1 MPTIEETQSA
11 TRQRPGSAS
20 ERPPGADVDPLDGA
34 APRSTEQEARNQQP
48 AIGDK
53 PMFTFEEIE
62 PQNAVIKVIG
72 VGGGG
77 GNAVQHMVDKGLPGV
92 EFVAMN
98 TDLQALRALNVPTK
112 LTIGS
117 SVTKGLGAG
126 ANPEIGRQAAL
137 EETARIGELLDGSNM
152 VFIAAGM
159 GGGTGTGAAPVVAKL
174 ARERNMLTVAVVT
187 RPFAHERRDAHADAG
202 LDQLAEY
209 VDSLITISNDKLK
222 DADPTFTLL
231 NAFAAANDV
240 LFGAVEGI
248 ADLIVSHGVMNV
260 DFADVQTV
268 MSIKGTAMM
277 GTGRASGEN
286 RARLAA
292 EAAIDCP
299 LLDDI
304 DMRDA
309 RGVLLNVTAG
319 SSFVLDEFYEIS
331 NMIDEI
337 ASDKATFIPGLVI
350 DEAMEEEVKVT
361 IVATGLADQVR
372 GTARG
377 PRSLRIDA
385 DGDYSGF
392 DQPPSRR
399 SFRDER
405 HREPAQNAVAD
416 TNQEFLDL
424 PTFLRRQAD

>member
-1 MPTIEETQSA
+1 MFTLEET
-11 TRQRPGSAS
+11 
-20 ERPPGADVDPLDGA
+20 DP
-34 APRSTEQEARNQQP
+34 R
-48 AIGDK
+48 
-53 PMFTFEEIE
+53 
-62 PQNAVIKVIG
+62 NAVIKVVG

-77 GNAVQHMVDKGLPGV
+77 GNAVQHMVNNSLPGV
-92 EFVAMN
+92 EFIAMN
-98 TDLQALRALNVPTK
+98 TDMQALRALNVPIK
-112 LTIGS
+112 LAIGT

-126 ANPEIGRQAAL
+126 ANPETGRQAAL
-137 EETARIGELLDGSNM
+137 EEAARISEVLEGSNM

-174 ARERNMLTVAVVT
+174 AREKNILTVAVVT
-187 RPFAHERRDAHADAG
+187 RPFAHERRDAQADAG

-222 DADPTFTLL
+222 DADPNFTLM

-240 LFGAVEGI
+240 LLGAVEGI
-248 ADLIVSHGVMNV
+248 SDLIVSHGIMNV

-268 MSIKGTAMM
+268 MGIKGTAMM
-277 GTGRASGEN
+277 GTGRASGES
-286 RARLAA
+286 RARRAA

-319 SSFVLDEFYEIS
+319 PSFVLDEYYEI
-331 NMIDEI
+331 NGMINEI
-337 ASDKATFIPGLVI
+337 ASEKATFIGGLVI
-350 DEAMEEEVKVT
+350 DESMEEEVKVT

-372 GTARG
+372 GTAAR
-377 PRSLRIDA
+377 PRAVAVELGS
-385 DGDYSGF
+385 DYSEY

-399 SFRDER
+399 GIHDHR
-405 HREPAQNAVAD
+405 HREPARNSVGNTD
-416 TNQEFLDL
+416 PEFLDL

>member
-1 MPTIEETQSA
+1 MPNIKETESQSPKA
-11 TRQRPGSAS
+11 TH
-20 ERPPGADVDPLDGA
+20 
-34 APRSTEQEARNQQP
+34 QQP
-48 AIGDK
+48 STGDK
-53 PMFTFEEIE
+53 PMFTFEETE
-62 PQNAVIKVIG
+62 PQNAIIKVIG

-77 GNAVQHMVDKGLPGV
+77 GNAVEHMVNKSLPGV

-98 TDLQALRALNVPTK
+98 TDLQALRALNVPIK
-112 LTIGS
+112 LAIGN

-126 ANPEIGRQAAL
+126 ANPETGRQAAL
-137 EETARIGELLDGSNM
+137 EETARISEVLEGSNM

-174 ARERNMLTVAVVT
+174 AREKNILTVAVVT
-187 RPFAHERRDAHADAG
+187 RPFSYERRDAQADAG
-202 LDQLAEY
+202 LDQLGEY

-222 DADPTFTLL
+222 DADPSFTLL

-240 LFGAVEGI
+240 LLGAVEGI
-248 ADLIVSHGVMNV
+248 SDLIVSQGLMNV

-268 MSIKGTAMM
+268 MGIKGTAMM

-286 RARLAA
+286 RARRAA

-319 SSFVLDEFYEIS
+319 ESFDLDEFHEIS
-331 NMIDEI
+331 GMIDEI

-350 DEAMEEEVKVT
+350 DEAMEDEVKVT

-372 GTARG
+372 GMAAG
-377 PRSLRIDA
+377 PRAVAANAGS
-385 DGDYSGF
+385 DYSEY

-399 SFRDER
+399 GIHDER
-405 HREPAQNAVAD
+405 IREPAGITAD
-416 TNQEFLDL
+416 NTDQEFLDL

>member
-1 MPTIEETQSA
+1 
-11 TRQRPGSAS
+11 
-20 ERPPGADVDPLDGA
+20 
-34 APRSTEQEARNQQP
+34 
-48 AIGDK
+48 
-53 PMFTFEEIE
+53 MFTLEESE
-62 PQNAVIKVIG
+62 PQDAVIKVIG

-77 GNAVQHMVDKGLPGV
+77 GNAVQHMVSKSLPGV

-98 TDLQALRALNVPTK
+98 TDLQALRALDVPIK
-112 LTIGS
+112 LSIGT

-126 ANPEIGRQAAL
+126 ANPETGRQAAL
-137 EETARIGELLDGSNM
+137 EETARISEVLDGSNM

-174 ARERNMLTVAVVT
+174 AREKNILTVAVVT
-187 RPFAHERRDAHADAG
+187 RPFSYERRDAQADAG

-222 DADPTFTLL
+222 DADPSFTLL

-240 LFGAVEGI
+240 LLGAVEGI
-248 ADLIVSHGVMNV
+248 SDLIVSQGLMNV

-268 MSIKGTAMM
+268 MGIKGTAMM

-286 RARLAA
+286 RARRAA

-319 SSFVLDEFYEIS
+319 ESFDLDEFHEIS
-331 NMIDEI
+331 GMIDEI
-337 ASDKATFIPGLVI
+337 ASDQATFIPGLVI
-350 DEAMEEEVKVT
+350 DEAMEDEVKVT

-372 GTARG
+372 GTATG
-377 PRSLRIDA
+377 PRAVPIGGG
-385 DGDYSGF
+385 GDYSEY

-399 SFRDER
+399 SGRDER
-405 HREPAQNAVAD
+405 PREPALNTAPD
-416 TNQEFLDL
+416 TDQEFLDL

>member
-1 MPTIEETQSA
+1 MFTLEET
-11 TRQRPGSAS
+11 
-20 ERPPGADVDPLDGA
+20 
-34 APRSTEQEARNQQP
+34 
-48 AIGDK
+48 
-53 PMFTFEEIE
+53 E

-77 GNAVQHMVDKGLPGV
+77 GNAVQHMVNKSLPGV
-92 EFVAMN
+92 EFIAMN
-98 TDLQALRALNVPTK
+98 TDLQALRALTVPVK
-112 LTIGS
+112 LAIGT

-126 ANPEIGRQAAL
+126 AKPETGRQAAL
-137 EETARIGELLDGSNM
+137 EEAGRIGEVLDGSNM

-159 GGGTGTGAAPVVAKL
+159 GGGTGTGAAPVVAQM
-174 ARERNMLTVAVVT
+174 AREKNILTVAVVT
-187 RPFAHERRDAHADAG
+187 RPFVHERRDANADAG

-222 DADPTFTLL
+222 DADPGFTLV

-240 LFGAVEGI
+240 LLGAVEGI
-248 ADLIVSHGVMNV
+248 SDLIVSQGVMNV

-268 MSIKGTAMM
+268 MGIKGTAMM
-277 GTGRASGEN
+277 GTGRASGDN
-286 RARLAA
+286 RARRAA

-319 SSFVLDEFYEIS
+319 PSFVLDEFYEIS

-337 ASDKATFIPGLVI
+337 ASDSATFIPGLVI
-350 DEAMEEEVKVT
+350 DEAMEDQVKVT

-372 GTARG
+372 RAAAG
-377 PRSLRIDA
+377 PRAVQRSA
-385 DGDYSGF
+385 GGDYSDY
-392 DQPPSRR
+392 DQPPLRR
-399 SFRDER
+399 GAREER
-405 HREPAQNAVAD
+405 LKEIALGAASD
-416 TNQEFLDL
+416 TDQQFLDL

>member
-1 MPTIEETQSA
+1 
-11 TRQRPGSAS
+11 
-20 ERPPGADVDPLDGA
+20 
-34 APRSTEQEARNQQP
+34 
-48 AIGDK
+48 
-53 PMFTFEEIE
+53 MFTIEEIE

-77 GNAVQHMVDKGLPGV
+77 GNAVQHMVNNSLPGV

-98 TDLQALRALNVPTK
+98 TDQQALRALTVPTK
-112 LTIGS
+112 LAIGT

-126 ANPEIGRQAAL
+126 ANPETGRQAAL
-137 EETARIGELLDGSNM
+137 EETARISEVLEGSNM

-174 ARERNMLTVAVVT
+174 AREKNILTVAVVT
-187 RPFAHERRDAHADAG
+187 RPFAHERRDALADAG

-209 VDSLITISNDKLK
+209 VDSLITISNEKLK
-222 DADPTFTLL
+222 EADPTFTLI

-240 LFGAVEGI
+240 LLGAVEGI
-248 ADLIVSHGVMNV
+248 SDLILSHGVINV

-268 MSIKGTAMM
+268 MGINGTAMM
-277 GTGRASGEN
+277 GTGRASGES
-286 RARLAA
+286 RARRAA

-304 DMRDA
+304 DLRDA

-319 SSFVLDEFYEIS
+319 SSFVLDEYYEI
-331 NMIDEI
+331 NGMVNEI
-337 ASDKATFIPGLVI
+337 ASEKATFIGGLVL
-350 DEAMEEEVKVT
+350 DEAMEDEVKIT

-372 GTARG
+372 GTAAG
-377 PRSLRIDA
+377 LRTVANNAGSDFSEY
-385 DGDYSGF
+385 DR
-392 DQPPSRR
+392 PPSRR
-399 SFRDER
+399 GIRNER
-405 HREPAQNAVAD
+405 RRESAGNAVAESD
-416 TNQEFLDL
+416 PEFLDL

>member
-1 MPTIEETQSA
+1 MPNIKETESQTPKA
-11 TRQRPGSAS
+11 TH
-20 ERPPGADVDPLDGA
+20 
-34 APRSTEQEARNQQP
+34 QQP
-48 AIGDK
+48 STGDK
-53 PMFTFEEIE
+53 PMFTLEETE
-62 PQNAVIKVIG
+62 LKDAVIKVIG

-77 GNAVQHMVDKGLPGV
+77 GNAVQHMVNHNLPGV

-98 TDLQALRALNVPTK
+98 TDQQALRTLNVPIK
-112 LTIGS
+112 LAIGT

-126 ANPEIGRQAAL
+126 ANPETGRQAAL
-137 EETARIGELLDGSNM
+137 EETARISEVLEGSNM

-174 ARERNMLTVAVVT
+174 AREKNILTVAVVT
-187 RPFAHERRDAHADAG
+187 RPFSYERRDAQADAG
-202 LDQLAEY
+202 LDQLGEY

-222 DADPTFTLL
+222 EADPSFTLL

-240 LFGAVEGI
+240 LLGAVEGI
-248 ADLIVSHGVMNV
+248 SDVIVTQGLINA

-268 MSIKGTAMM
+268 MSIQGTAMM

-286 RARLAA
+286 RALGAA

-309 RGVLLNVTAG
+309 RGVLVNVTG
-319 SSFVLDEFYEIS
+319 DPSFVMDEYESIMRMIS
-331 NMIDEI
+331 GI
-337 ASDKATFIPGLVI
+337 ASDTATIIGGLVI
-350 DEAMEEEVKVT
+350 DEAMEDEVKVT

-372 GTARG
+372 GTEAG
-377 PRSLRIDA
+377 PRAVAVNAGS
-385 DGDYSGF
+385 DYSEY

-399 SFRDER
+399 GIHDER
-405 HREPAQNAVAD
+405 IREPAGITVDD
-416 TNQEFLDL
+416 TDQEFLDL

>member
-1 MPTIEETQSA
+1 MFTLEET
-11 TRQRPGSAS
+11 
-20 ERPPGADVDPLDGA
+20 
-34 APRSTEQEARNQQP
+34 
-48 AIGDK
+48 
-53 PMFTFEEIE
+53 E
-62 PQNAVIKVIG
+62 PQDAVIKVIG

-77 GNAVQHMVDKGLPGV
+77 GNAVQHMVSKSLPGV

-98 TDLQALRALNVPTK
+98 TDLQALRALDVPIK
-112 LTIGS
+112 LSIGT

-126 ANPEIGRQAAL
+126 ANPETGRQAAL
-137 EETARIGELLDGSNM
+137 EETARISEVLDGSNM

-174 ARERNMLTVAVVT
+174 AREKNILTVAVVT
-187 RPFAHERRDAHADAG
+187 RPFSYERRDAQADAG

-222 DADPTFTLL
+222 DADPSFTLL

-240 LFGAVEGI
+240 LLGAVEGI
-248 ADLIVSHGVMNV
+248 SDLIVSQGLMNV

-268 MSIKGTAMM
+268 MGIKGTAMM

-286 RARLAA
+286 RARRAA

-319 SSFVLDEFYEIS
+319 ESFDLDEFHEIS
-331 NMIDEI
+331 GMIDEI
-337 ASDKATFIPGLVI
+337 ASDQATFIPGLVI
-350 DEAMEEEVKVT
+350 DEAMEDEVKVT

-372 GTARG
+372 GTAAG
-377 PRSLRIDA
+377 PRAVPIGGG
-385 DGDYSGF
+385 GDYSEY

-399 SFRDER
+399 SGRDER
-405 HREPAQNAVAD
+405 HREPALNTAPD
-416 TNQEFLDL
+416 TDQEFLDL

>member
-1 MPTIEETQSA
+1 MFTYEET
-11 TRQRPGSAS
+11 
-20 ERPPGADVDPLDGA
+20 
-34 APRSTEQEARNQQP
+34 
-48 AIGDK
+48 
-53 PMFTFEEIE
+53 E

-77 GNAVQHMVDKGLPGV
+77 GNAVEHMVNRSLPGV
-92 EFVAMN
+92 EFIAMN
-98 TDLQALRALNVPTK
+98 TDLQALRALNVPIK
-112 LTIGS
+112 VAIGT

-126 ANPEIGRQAAL
+126 ANPETGRQAAL
-137 EETARIGELLDGSNM
+137 EEAARISEMLEDSNM

-159 GGGTGTGAAPVVAKL
+159 GGGTGTGAAPVVAKM
-174 ARERNMLTVAVVT
+174 AREKNILTVAVVT
-187 RPFAHERRDAHADAG
+187 RPFAHERRDAQADAG

-222 DADPTFTLL
+222 DADPSFTLM

-240 LFGAVEGI
+240 LLGAVEGI
-248 ADLIVSHGVMNV
+248 SDLIVSHGVINV

-268 MSIKGTAMM
+268 MGIKGTAMM
-277 GTGRASGEN
+277 GTGRAAGEG
-286 RARLAA
+286 RARRAV
-292 EAAIDCP
+292 EEAIDCP

-319 SSFVLDEFYEIS
+319 PSFEPDEF
-331 NMIDEI
+331 DEI
-337 ASDKATFIPGLVI
+337 NGTVNEFASDKATFIGGLVI
-350 DEAMEEEVKVT
+350 DESMEDEVKVT

-372 GTARG
+372 GSAAGAR
-377 PRSLRIDA
+377 PAVAVRV
-385 DGDYSGF
+385 DGDYSEY

-399 SFRDER
+399 GIRDER
-405 HREPAQNAVAD
+405 RREPARNAEAD
-416 TNQEFLDL
+416 TDTEFLDL

>member
-1 MPTIEETQSA
+1 MFTLEET
-11 TRQRPGSAS
+11 
-20 ERPPGADVDPLDGA
+20 
-34 APRSTEQEARNQQP
+34 
-48 AIGDK
+48 
-53 PMFTFEEIE
+53 E

-77 GNAVQHMVDKGLPGV
+77 GNAVEHMVNKSLPGV

-98 TDLQALRALNVPTK
+98 TDLQALKALNVPIK
-112 LTIGS
+112 LAIGT

-126 ANPEIGRQAAL
+126 ANPETGRQAAL
-137 EETARIGELLDGSNM
+137 EETARISEVLEGTNM

-174 ARERNMLTVAVVT
+174 AREKNILTVAVVT
-187 RPFAHERRDAHADAG
+187 RPFAHERRDVQADAG

-209 VDSLITISNDKLK
+209 VDSLITVSNDKLK
-222 DADPTFTLL
+222 DTDPNFTLI

-240 LFGAVEGI
+240 LLGAVEGI
-248 ADLIVSHGVMNV
+248 SDLIVSHGVINV
-260 DFADVQTV
+260 DFADVQSI
-268 MSIKGTAMM
+268 MSVRGTAMM
-277 GTGRASGEN
+277 GTGRASGES
-286 RARLAA
+286 RARRAA

-309 RGVLLNVTAG
+309 RGVLLNVTVG
-319 SSFVLDEFYEIS
+319 PSFDVSEHEEI
-331 NMIDEI
+331 NAMIQEI
-337 ASDKATFIPGLVI
+337 ASDKATIISGLVI
-350 DEAMEEEVKVT
+350 DEAMEDEVKVT

-372 GTARG
+372 GTAAG
-377 PRSLRIDA
+377 PRALAANVGS
-385 DGDYSGF
+385 DYSEY

-399 SFRDER
+399 GIHDER
-405 HREPAQNAVAD
+405 IREPAGITAAD
-416 TNQEFLDL
+416 TDQEFLDL

>member
-1 MPTIEETQSA
+1 MPSIKDTESQSPK
-11 TRQRPGSAS
+11 TSH
-20 ERPPGADVDPLDGA
+20 
-34 APRSTEQEARNQQP
+34 QQP
-48 AIGDK
+48 STGDK
-53 PMFTFEEIE
+53 PMFTLEETE

-77 GNAVQHMVDKGLPGV
+77 GNAVEHMVNKSLPGV

-98 TDLQALRALNVPTK
+98 TDLQALKALNVPIK
-112 LTIGS
+112 LAIGT

-126 ANPEIGRQAAL
+126 ANPETGRQAAL
-137 EETARIGELLDGSNM
+137 EETARISEVLEGTNM

-174 ARERNMLTVAVVT
+174 AREKNILTVAVVT
-187 RPFAHERRDAHADAG
+187 RPFAHERRDVQADAG

-209 VDSLITISNDKLK
+209 VDSLITVSNDKLK
-222 DADPTFTLL
+222 DTDPNFTLI

-240 LFGAVEGI
+240 LLGAVEGI
-248 ADLIVSHGVMNV
+248 SDLIVSHGVINV
-260 DFADVQTV
+260 DFADVQSI
-268 MSIKGTAMM
+268 MSVRGTAMM
-277 GTGRASGEN
+277 GTGRASGES
-286 RARLAA
+286 RARRAA

-309 RGVLLNVTAG
+309 RGVLLNVTVG
-319 SSFVLDEFYEIS
+319 PSFDVSEHEEI
-331 NMIDEI
+331 NAMIQEI
-337 ASDKATFIPGLVI
+337 ASDKATIISGLVI
-350 DEAMEEEVKVT
+350 DEAMEDEVKVT

-372 GTARG
+372 GTAAG
-377 PRSLRIDA
+377 PRALAANVGS
-385 DGDYSGF
+385 DYSEY

-399 SFRDER
+399 GIHDER
-405 HREPAQNAVAD
+405 IREPAGITVDD
-416 TNQEFLDL
+416 TDQEFLDL

>member
-1 MPTIEETQSA
+1 MFKFEET
-11 TRQRPGSAS
+11 
-20 ERPPGADVDPLDGA
+20 
-34 APRSTEQEARNQQP
+34 
-48 AIGDK
+48 
-53 PMFTFEEIE
+53 E

-77 GNAVQHMVDKGLPGV
+77 GNAVEHMVNKSLPGV
-92 EFVAMN
+92 EFIAMN
-98 TDLQALRALNVPTK
+98 TDLQALGALNVPIK
-112 LTIGS
+112 VAIGT

-126 ANPEIGRQAAL
+126 ANPETGRQAAM
-137 EETARIGELLDGSNM
+137 EEAARIGEMLEGANM

-159 GGGTGTGAAPVVAKL
+159 GGGTGTGAAPVVAKM
-174 ARERNMLTVAVVT
+174 AREKNMLTVAVVT
-187 RPFAHERRDAHADAG
+187 RPFAHERRDAQADAG

-222 DADPTFTLL
+222 DADPSFTLM

-240 LFGAVEGI
+240 LLGAVEGI
-248 ADLIVSHGVMNV
+248 SDLIVSHGIINV

-268 MSIKGTAMM
+268 MGIKGTAMM
-277 GTGRASGEN
+277 GTGRASGES
-286 RARLAA
+286 RARRAV

-319 SSFVLDEFYEIS
+319 SSFDPDEFGEI
-331 NMIDEI
+331 NGMVNEI
-337 ASDKATFIPGLVI
+337 ASDKATFIGGLVI

-372 GTARG
+372 GTATG
-377 PRSLRIDA
+377 PRAPRAMAISV
-385 DGDYSGF
+385 DGDYSEF

-399 SFRDER
+399 RSIRDER
-405 HREPAQNAVAD
+405 HGEPARSKVAD
-416 TNQEFLDL
+416 ADPEFLDL

>member
-1 MPTIEETQSA
+1 MPTIKETKPKP
-11 TRQRPGSAS
+11 TKTP
-20 ERPPGADVDPLDGA
+20 
-34 APRSTEQEARNQQP
+34 NQQP
-48 AIGDK
+48 ATGDK
-53 PMFTFEEIE
+53 PMFTLEESE

-77 GNAVQHMVDKGLPGV
+77 GNAVEHMVNKSLPGV

-98 TDLQALRALNVPTK
+98 TDLQALRALDVPIK
-112 LTIGS
+112 LAIGT

-126 ANPEIGRQAAL
+126 ANPETGRQAAL
-137 EETARIGELLDGSNM
+137 EETARISEVLDGCNM

-174 ARERNMLTVAVVT
+174 ARENNILTVAVVT
-187 RPFAHERRDAHADAG
+187 RPFSYERRDAQADTG

-222 DADPTFTLL
+222 DADPNFTLL

-248 ADLIVSHGVMNV
+248 SDLIVSQGLMNV

-268 MSIKGTAMM
+268 MGIKGTAMM

-286 RARLAA
+286 RARRAA

-319 SSFVLDEFYEIS
+319 ESFVLDEFHEIS
-331 NMIDEI
+331 GMIDEI
-337 ASDKATFIPGLVI
+337 ASDSATFIPGLVI
-350 DEAMEEEVKVT
+350 DKAMEDEVKVT

-372 GTARG
+372 GAATG
-377 PRSLRIDA
+377 PRAVPLNVG
-385 DGDYSGF
+385 GDYSEY
-392 DQPPSRR
+392 DQPPARR
-399 SFRDER
+399 GARDER
-405 HREPAQNAVAD
+405 LREPVGNAAAETD
-416 TNQEFLDL
+416 QEFLDL

>member
-1 MPTIEETQSA
+1 MA
-11 TRQRPGSAS
+11 TMNTTEPKPQ
-20 ERPPGADVDPLDGA
+20 DP
-34 APRSTEQEARNQQP
+34 NHQQP
-48 AIGDK
+48 STGDK
-53 PMFTFEEIE
+53 PMFTLEETD
-62 PQNAVIKVIG
+62 PRNAVIKVVG

-77 GNAVQHMVDKGLPGV
+77 GNAVQHMVNNSLPGV
-92 EFVAMN
+92 EFIAMN
-98 TDLQALRALNVPTK
+98 TDMQALRALNVPIK
-112 LTIGS
+112 LAIGT

-126 ANPEIGRQAAL
+126 ANPETGRQAAL
-137 EETARIGELLDGSNM
+137 EEAARISEVLEGSNM

-174 ARERNMLTVAVVT
+174 AREKNILTVAVVT
-187 RPFAHERRDAHADAG
+187 RPFAHERRDAQADAG

-222 DADPTFTLL
+222 DADPNFTLM

-240 LFGAVEGI
+240 LLGAVEGI
-248 ADLIVSHGVMNV
+248 SDLIVSHGIMNV

-268 MSIKGTAMM
+268 MGIKGTAMM
-277 GTGRASGEN
+277 GTGRASGES
-286 RARLAA
+286 RARRAA

-319 SSFVLDEFYEIS
+319 PSFVLDEYYEI
-331 NMIDEI
+331 NGMINEI
-337 ASDKATFIPGLVI
+337 ASEKATFIGGLVI
-350 DEAMEEEVKVT
+350 DESMEEEVKVT

-372 GTARG
+372 GTAAR
-377 PRSLRIDA
+377 PRAVAVELGS
-385 DGDYSGF
+385 DYSEY

-399 SFRDER
+399 GIHDHR
-405 HREPAQNAVAD
+405 HREPARNSVGNTD
-416 TNQEFLDL
+416 PEFLDL

>member
-1 MPTIEETQSA
+1 
-11 TRQRPGSAS
+11 
-20 ERPPGADVDPLDGA
+20 
-34 APRSTEQEARNQQP
+34 
-48 AIGDK
+48 
-53 PMFTFEEIE
+53 MFTLEESE
-62 PQNAVIKVIG
+62 PQSAVIKVIG

-77 GNAVQHMVDKGLPGV
+77 GNAVQHMVNKSLPGV

-98 TDLQALRALNVPTK
+98 TDLQALRALNVPVK
-112 LTIGS
+112 LAIGT

-126 ANPEIGRQAAL
+126 ANPETGRQAAL
-137 EETARIGELLDGSNM
+137 EETAHIGEVLDGSNM

-174 ARERNMLTVAVVT
+174 AREKNILTVAVVT
-187 RPFAHERRDAHADAG
+187 RPFSYERRDAQADAG

-209 VDSLITISNDKLK
+209 VDSLITVSNDKLK
-222 DADPTFTLL
+222 DADPSFTLL

-240 LFGAVEGI
+240 LLGAVEGI
-248 ADLIVSHGVMNV
+248 SDLIVSQGLMNV

-268 MSIKGTAMM
+268 MGIKGTAMM

-286 RARLAA
+286 RARRAA

-319 SSFVLDEFYEIS
+319 ESFDLDEFHEIS
-331 NMIDEI
+331 GMIDEI
-337 ASDKATFIPGLVI
+337 ASDTATFIPGLVI
-350 DEAMEEEVKVT
+350 DEAMEDEVKVT

-372 GTARG
+372 GTATG
-377 PRSLRIDA
+377 LRTVAINVG
-385 DGDYSGF
+385 GDYSEY

-399 SFRDER
+399 GTPSER
-405 HREPAQNAVAD
+405 LGETAQSRVAETD
-416 TNQEFLDL
+416 QEFLDL

>member
-1 MPTIEETQSA
+1 
-11 TRQRPGSAS
+11 
-20 ERPPGADVDPLDGA
+20 
-34 APRSTEQEARNQQP
+34 
-48 AIGDK
+48 
-53 PMFTFEEIE
+53 MFTFEETE

-77 GNAVQHMVDKGLPGV
+77 GNAVQHMVNKSLPGV
-92 EFVAMN
+92 EFIAMN
-98 TDLQALRALNVPTK
+98 TDLQALRALNVPIK
-112 LTIGS
+112 LAIGT

-126 ANPEIGRQAAL
+126 ANPETGRQAAL
-137 EETARIGELLDGSNM
+137 EETARISEVLDGTNM

-174 ARERNMLTVAVVT
+174 AQEKNILTVAVVT
-187 RPFAHERRDAHADAG
+187 RPFAHERREAQADAG

-209 VDSLITISNDKLK
+209 VDSLITVSNDKLK
-222 DADPTFTLL
+222 DADPNFTLI

-240 LFGAVEGI
+240 LLGAVEGI
-248 ADLIVSHGVMNV
+248 SDLIVSHGVINV
-260 DFADVQTV
+260 DFADVQSI
-268 MSIKGTAMM
+268 MSVKGTAMM

-286 RARLAA
+286 RARRAA

-309 RGVLLNVTAG
+309 RGVLLNVTVG
-319 SSFVLDEFYEIS
+319 PSFDMSEHEEIS
-331 NMIDEI
+331 AMIHEI
-337 ASDKATFIPGLVI
+337 ASDKATIISGLVI
-350 DEAMEEEVKVT
+350 DEAMEDEVKVT

-372 GTARG
+372 GPAAA
-377 PRSLRIDA
+377 PRAVAVDVG
-385 DGDYSGF
+385 GDYSEY

-399 SFRDER
+399 GVHDER
-405 HREPAQNAVAD
+405 LREPARTAAAD
-416 TNQEFLDL
+416 TDQEFLDL

>member
-1 MPTIEETQSA
+1 
-11 TRQRPGSAS
+11 
-20 ERPPGADVDPLDGA
+20 
-34 APRSTEQEARNQQP
+34 
-48 AIGDK
+48 
-53 PMFTFEEIE
+53 MFTLEESE

-77 GNAVQHMVDKGLPGV
+77 GNAIEHMVNKSLPGV

-98 TDLQALRALNVPTK
+98 TDLQALRALNVPIK
-112 LTIGS
+112 LAIGT

-126 ANPEIGRQAAL
+126 ANPETGRQAAL
-137 EETARIGELLDGSNM
+137 EETARISEVLDGSNM

-174 ARERNMLTVAVVT
+174 AREKNILTVAVVT
-187 RPFAHERRDAHADAG
+187 RPFSYERRDAQADTG

-222 DADPTFTLL
+222 DADPNFTLL

-248 ADLIVSHGVMNV
+248 SDLIVSQGLMNV

-268 MSIKGTAMM
+268 MGIKGTAMM

-286 RARLAA
+286 RARRAA

-319 SSFVLDEFYEIS
+319 ESFVLDEFHEIS
-331 NMIDEI
+331 GMIDEI
-337 ASDKATFIPGLVI
+337 ASDSATFIPGLVI
-350 DEAMEEEVKVT
+350 DKAMEDEVKVT

-372 GTARG
+372 GAATG
-377 PRSLRIDA
+377 PRAVPLNVG
-385 DGDYSGF
+385 GDYREY

-399 SFRDER
+399 GARDER
-405 HREPAQNAVAD
+405 LREPVGNAAEETD
-416 TNQEFLDL
+416 QEFLDL

>member
-1 MPTIEETQSA
+1 
-11 TRQRPGSAS
+11 
-20 ERPPGADVDPLDGA
+20 
-34 APRSTEQEARNQQP
+34 
-48 AIGDK
+48 
-53 PMFTFEEIE
+53 MFTYEEIE
-62 PQNAVIKVIG
+62 PQHAVIKVIG

-77 GNAVQHMVDKGLPGV
+77 GNAIAHMVEKDLPGV

-98 TDLQALRALNVPTK
+98 TDLQALGALNVPSK
-112 LTIGS
+112 LAIGT

-126 ANPEIGRQAAL
+126 ANPETGRQAAL
-137 EETARIGELLDGSNM
+137 EEAARIGEMLDGANM

-174 ARERNMLTVAVVT
+174 ARERNILAVAVVT
-187 RPFAHERRDAHADAG
+187 RPFAHERRDAQADAG
-202 LDQLAEY
+202 LDQLGEY

-222 DADPTFTLL
+222 DADPNFTLL

-248 ADLIVSHGVMNV
+248 SDLIVSHGVMNV

-268 MSIKGTAMM
+268 MGIKGTAMM
-277 GTGRASGEN
+277 GTGRASGDN

-319 SSFVLDEFYEIS
+319 PSFVLDEFYEIS
-331 NMIDEI
+331 HMIDEI
-337 ASDKATFIPGLVI
+337 ASDKATVIPGLVI

-372 GTARG
+372 ATAKASRG
-377 PRSLRIDA
+377 VKA
-385 DGDYSGF
+385 QVGGDYSEY
-392 DQPPSRR
+392 DQPPIRR
-399 SFRDER
+399 GIREER
-405 HREPAQNAVAD
+405 PRPPARNAAVD
-416 TNQEFLDL
+416 TDQEFLDL

>member
-1 MPTIEETQSA
+1 MPSIKDTESQSPK
-11 TRQRPGSAS
+11 TSH
-20 ERPPGADVDPLDGA
+20 
-34 APRSTEQEARNQQP
+34 QQP
-48 AIGDK
+48 STGDK
-53 PMFTFEEIE
+53 PMFTLEETE

-77 GNAVQHMVDKGLPGV
+77 GNAVEHMVNKSLPGV

-98 TDLQALRALNVPTK
+98 TDLQALKALNVPIK
-112 LTIGS
+112 LAIGT

-126 ANPEIGRQAAL
+126 ANPETGRQAAL
-137 EETARIGELLDGSNM
+137 EETARISEVLEGTNM

-174 ARERNMLTVAVVT
+174 AREKNILTVAVVT
-187 RPFAHERRDAHADAG
+187 RPFAHERRDVQADAG

-209 VDSLITISNDKLK
+209 VDSLITVSNDKLK
-222 DADPTFTLL
+222 DTDPNFTLI

-240 LFGAVEGI
+240 LLGAVEGI
-248 ADLIVSHGVMNV
+248 SDLIVSHGVINV
-260 DFADVQTV
+260 DFADVQSI
-268 MSIKGTAMM
+268 MSVRGTAMM
-277 GTGRASGEN
+277 GTGRASGES
-286 RARLAA
+286 RARRAA

-309 RGVLLNVTAG
+309 RGVLLNVTVG
-319 SSFVLDEFYEIS
+319 PSFDVSEHEEI
-331 NMIDEI
+331 NAMIQEI
-337 ASDKATFIPGLVI
+337 ASDKATIISGLVI
-350 DEAMEEEVKVT
+350 DEAMEDEVKVT

-372 GTARG
+372 GTPAG
-377 PRSLRIDA
+377 PRALAANVGS
-385 DGDYSGF
+385 DYSEY

-399 SFRDER
+399 GIHDER
-405 HREPAQNAVAD
+405 IREPAGITAAD
-416 TNQEFLDL
+416 TDQEFLDL

>member
-1 MPTIEETQSA
+1 MFTLEET
-11 TRQRPGSAS
+11 
-20 ERPPGADVDPLDGA
+20 DP
-34 APRSTEQEARNQQP
+34 R
-48 AIGDK
+48 
-53 PMFTFEEIE
+53 
-62 PQNAVIKVIG
+62 NAVIKVVG

-77 GNAVQHMVDKGLPGV
+77 GNAVQHMVNNSLPGV
-92 EFVAMN
+92 EFIAMN
-98 TDLQALRALNVPTK
+98 TDMQALRALNVPIK
-112 LTIGS
+112 LAIGT

-126 ANPEIGRQAAL
+126 ANPETGRQAAL
-137 EETARIGELLDGSNM
+137 EEAARISEVLEGSNM

-174 ARERNMLTVAVVT
+174 AREKNILTVAVVT
-187 RPFAHERRDAHADAG
+187 RPFAHERRDAQADAG

-222 DADPTFTLL
+222 DADPNFTLM

-240 LFGAVEGI
+240 LLGAVEGI
-248 ADLIVSHGVMNV
+248 SDLIVSHGIMNV

-268 MSIKGTAMM
+268 MGIKGTAMM
-277 GTGRASGEN
+277 GTGRASGES
-286 RARLAA
+286 RARRAA

-319 SSFVLDEFYEIS
+319 PSFVLDEYYEI
-331 NMIDEI
+331 NGMINEI
-337 ASDKATFIPGLVI
+337 ASEKATFIGGLVI
-350 DEAMEEEVKVT
+350 DESMEEEVKVT

-372 GTARG
+372 GTAAR
-377 PRSLRIDA
+377 PRAVAVELGS
-385 DGDYSGF
+385 DYSEY

-399 SFRDER
+399 GIHDYR
-405 HREPAQNAVAD
+405 HREPARNSVGNTD
-416 TNQEFLDL
+416 PEFLDL

>member
-1 MPTIEETQSA
+1 MPTINETHSNPQK
-11 TRQRPGSAS
+11 
-20 ERPPGADVDPLDGA
+20 
-34 APRSTEQEARNQQP
+34 APEQQP
-48 AIGDK
+48 STRDK
-53 PMFTFEEIE
+53 PMFTLEETE
-62 PQNAVIKVIG
+62 PQDAVIKVIG

-77 GNAVQHMVDKGLPGV
+77 GNAVQHMVQKDLPGV

-98 TDLQALRALNVPTK
+98 TDQQALRGLTVPVK
-112 LTIGS
+112 LAIGT

-137 EETARIGELLDGSNM
+137 EEAARISEVLEGTNM

-174 ARERNMLTVAVVT
+174 AREKNILTVAVVT
-187 RPFAHERRDAHADAG
+187 RPFSFERRDAHADVG

-222 DADPTFTLL
+222 DADPSFTLL

-240 LFGAVEGI
+240 LLGAVEGI
-248 ADLIVSHGVMNV
+248 SDLIVSEGLINV
-260 DFADVQTV
+260 DFSDVQTV
-268 MSIKGTAMM
+268 MGIKGTAMM

-286 RARLAA
+286 RARRAA

-309 RGVLLNVTAG
+309 RGLLLNVTAG
-319 SSFVLDEFYEIS
+319 ASFDLDEFNEIS
-331 NMIDEI
+331 GMIDEI
-337 ASDKATFIPGLVI
+337 AADSATFIPGLVI
-350 DEAMEEEVKVT
+350 DEAMEDEVKVT

-372 GTARG
+372 RAASG
-377 PRSLRIDA
+377 PRPVMVGGG
-385 DGDYSGF
+385 GDYREY
-392 DQPPSRR
+392 DQPPTQRGGR
-399 SFRDER
+399 EER
-405 HREPAQNAVAD
+405 LREPVPAAD
-416 TNQEFLDL
+416 AEADQDFLDL

>member
-1 MPTIEETQSA
+1 MPTTEDTKS
-11 TRQRPGSAS
+11 RSRK
-20 ERPPGADVDPLDGA
+20 
-34 APRSTEQEARNQQP
+34 APHQQP
-48 AIGDK
+48 STGDK
-53 PMFTFEEIE
+53 PMFTLEESE
-62 PQNAVIKVIG
+62 PQSAVIKVIG

-77 GNAVQHMVDKGLPGV
+77 GNAVQHMVNKSLPGV

-98 TDLQALRALNVPTK
+98 TDLQALRALNVPVK
-112 LTIGS
+112 LAIGT

-126 ANPEIGRQAAL
+126 ANPETGRQAAL
-137 EETARIGELLDGSNM
+137 EETAHIGEVLDGSNM

-174 ARERNMLTVAVVT
+174 AREKNILTVAVVT
-187 RPFAHERRDAHADAG
+187 RPFSYERRDAQADAG

-209 VDSLITISNDKLK
+209 VDSLITVSNDKLK
-222 DADPTFTLL
+222 DADPSFTLL

-240 LFGAVEGI
+240 LLGAVEGI
-248 ADLIVSHGVMNV
+248 SDLIVSQGLMNV

-268 MSIKGTAMM
+268 MGIKGTAMM

-286 RARLAA
+286 RARRAA

-319 SSFVLDEFYEIS
+319 ESFDLDEFHEIS
-331 NMIDEI
+331 GMIDEI
-337 ASDKATFIPGLVI
+337 ASDTATFIPGLVI
-350 DEAMEEEVKVT
+350 DEAMEDEVKVT

-372 GTARG
+372 GTATG
-377 PRSLRIDA
+377 LRTVAINVG
-385 DGDYSGF
+385 GDYSEY

-399 SFRDER
+399 GTPSER
-405 HREPAQNAVAD
+405 LGETAQSRVAETD
-416 TNQEFLDL
+416 QEFLDL

>member
-1 MPTIEETQSA
+1 MFTLEET
-11 TRQRPGSAS
+11 
-20 ERPPGADVDPLDGA
+20 
-34 APRSTEQEARNQQP
+34 
-48 AIGDK
+48 
-53 PMFTFEEIE
+53 E
-62 PQNAVIKVIG
+62 PQDAVIKVIG

-77 GNAVQHMVDKGLPGV
+77 GNAVQHMVSKSLPGV

-98 TDLQALRALNVPTK
+98 TDLQALRALDVPIK
-112 LTIGS
+112 LSIGT

-126 ANPEIGRQAAL
+126 ANPETGRQAAL
-137 EETARIGELLDGSNM
+137 EETARISEVLDGSNM

-174 ARERNMLTVAVVT
+174 AREKNILTVAVVT
-187 RPFAHERRDAHADAG
+187 RPFSYERRDAQADAG

-222 DADPTFTLL
+222 DADPSFTLL

-240 LFGAVEGI
+240 LLGAVEGI
-248 ADLIVSHGVMNV
+248 SDLIVSQGLMNV

-268 MSIKGTAMM
+268 MGIKGTAMM

-286 RARLAA
+286 RARRAA

-319 SSFVLDEFYEIS
+319 ESFDLDEFHEIS
-331 NMIDEI
+331 GMIDEI
-337 ASDKATFIPGLVI
+337 ASDQATFIPGLVI
-350 DEAMEEEVKVT
+350 DEAMEDEVKVT

-372 GTARG
+372 GTATG
-377 PRSLRIDA
+377 PRAVPIGGG
-385 DGDYSGF
+385 GDYSEY

-399 SFRDER
+399 SGRDER
-405 HREPAQNAVAD
+405 PREPALNTAPD
-416 TNQEFLDL
+416 TDQEFLDL

>member
-1 MPTIEETQSA
+1 MPFIQQTELNVLNVTNQQSA
-11 TRQRPGSAS
+11 T
-20 ERPPGADVDPLDGA
+20 
-34 APRSTEQEARNQQP
+34 
-48 AIGDK
+48 GDK
-53 PMFTFEEIE
+53 PMFTIEETE

-77 GNAVQHMVDKGLPGV
+77 GNAVQHMVNKSLPGV
-92 EFVAMN
+92 EFLAMN
-98 TDLQALRALNVPTK
+98 TDVQALRALSVPTK
-112 LTIGS
+112 LAIGT

-126 ANPEIGRQAAL
+126 ANPETGRQAAL
-137 EETARIGELLDGSNM
+137 EETARELLDGSHM

-174 ARERNMLTVAVVT
+174 ARERNILTVAVVT
-187 RPFAHERRDAHADAG
+187 RPFAHERRDAQADAG

-209 VDSLITISNDKLK
+209 VDSLITVSNDRLK
-222 DADPTFTLL
+222 EADPGFTLV

-240 LFGAVEGI
+240 LLGAVEGI
-248 ADLIVSHGVMNV
+248 SDLIVSHGVINV

-268 MSIKGTAMM
+268 MGINGTAMM
-277 GTGRASGEN
+277 GTGRASGES
-286 RARLAA
+286 RARRAA

-319 SSFVLDEFYEIS
+319 SSFVLDEYYEI
-331 NMIDEI
+331 NAMINEI
-337 ASDKATFIPGLVI
+337 ASDRATFIGGLVI
-350 DEAMEEEVKVT
+350 DEVMQEEVKVT

-372 GTARG
+372 ATTRG
-377 PRSLRIDA
+377 PRPVA
-385 DGDYSGF
+385 AKVGGDYSEF
-392 DQPPSRR
+392 DRPPTRR
-399 SFRDER
+399 GRREER
-405 HREPAQNAVAD
+405 SKEPARNTPLDAD
-416 TNQEFLDL
+416 QEFLDL